1 MDMENARIVGL
12 GMMSLF
18 SILGGYYLILKIR
31 EFHSEKP
38 DPKITYVT
46 HSQME
51 RTRMEIMRSLGDAV
65 QDLRTL
71 RAEIREETRGMQKR
85 YERSISEMR
94 ELISRNSQNISSL
107 IAQAQIAN
115 QRIAELTLKTDKLS
129 FKINKGE

>member
-12 GMMSLF
+12 GIMGLYSM
-18 SILGGYYLILKIR
+18 LGGYYMILRVR

-51 RTRMEIMRSLGDAV
+51 RTRGEIMRNLGDAV
-65 QDLRTL
+65 QDLRSL
-71 RAEIREETRGMQKR
+71 RAEIREETRSLQKQ
-85 YERSISEMR
+85 YERAISDMR